1 MESDLE
7 LVQRFKKGEKEIF
20 EKLVRRYQHKVYNT
34 TYRMLGNREDAGDLA
49 QETFIRVYQ
58 NLDRFKE
65 KANFATWL
73 FRITTNLCRDQLRKR
88 KREPVTSSLT
98 NSSNGEQEIL
108 IPDNQYSP
116 EKVSIEQERKREI
129 QNQLGKL
136 PFEQREILILRDIQG
151 FSYHQIAE
159 ILKISPGTVK
169 SRLSRARR
177 SLRDKL
183 QGIMKGGITDGS

>member
-65 KANFATWL
+65 KANFSTWL

-88 KREPVTSSLT
+88 KREPATSSLT
-98 NSSNGEQEIL
+98 NSGDGEQEIL

-136 PFEQREILILRDIQG
+136 PLEQREILILRDIQD

-183 QGIMKGGITDGS
+183 QGIVKGGITDES